1 MRRACKEGLILF
13 AVTFFICLFSQKVYA
28 EDTNQD
34 EVIRIGYIDYGSFIE
49 VDKDGNYSGYGVEYL
64 EEIAKYT
71 DWQYEYVYDTWENCL
86 QMLKDEKIDF
96 LGTAQK
102 TPERE
107 EIYDFADLLNGVEQT
122 VLYTRQDNEEL
133 YYNDY
138 EAFDGKRVGLMVDSY
153 QTKFFEGYAE
163 EHDFSYIPYYAVTE
177 EEMVDALNDGTV
189 DIMVGG
195 SLALHTDMK
204 VIGKEGA
211 DPFYFM
217 TYKGNDEMLAELNE
231 AMHSIQNEHP
241 YYSEELAKEYYGDSV
256 ITSKP
261 QFTREEIEYIR
272 QQPSLKVGFLVDNY
286 PISGVDKKTGEAIG
300 ITIDIMDMIAK
311 DTGLAITYVPI
322 TKDMDG
328 RACLKRGEIDLL
340 LPVLDAGYY
349 SQQDY
354 KLTNPILE
362 ETLEA
367 ITRQGD
373 PLQWEKKYRIA
384 FLRGF
389 PEAEK
394 IVQKKVE
401 TYTPVY
407 GETIE
412 ECLQAVKNGD
422 ADIFF
427 ESYYLAAYQLQNPFF
442 ENLQLNYGHV
452 LPAEFCISVLP
463 ENDMLVKVL
472 NKTINALDTNQ
483 VSNIVGIHTLSNNYE
498 YTLWQSIYKNRT
510 AVICVT
516 LLILSLVFAFVAITV
531 MQRKNVKIMA
541 VKNHQLERAN
551 RARMDFFARMSH
563 DMRTPMNGIL
573 GMAELSEG
581 ETDIEEMRHNMAMV
595 KESGT
600 YMLSLINDTLD
611 MQKIETRKMTLE
623 PQIINRGVFIE
634 NIMDMVRPTAEQKN
648 IHFEVENKNID
659 TDSFIKIDSV
669 RATQIFINLLSNAVK
684 FTPEG
689 GSVTFTME
697 CTGRDGAVEHQL
709 FQIRDTGVG
718 MSKKY
723 ILNDL
728 FKPYV
733 QESNS
738 MSSKYAGTGL
748 GLAIAKSLVELMNG
762 TIRVESKIGE
772 GTTFFV
778 SLDVEYVEEQKAVQH
793 LTSGKN
799 KVNTMKE
806 QLAGKKILLCEDHPL
821 NAEIAVKLLKRAG
834 CETTWVQDGRQGV
847 DTFAASELHAFDAVL
862 MDIRMPSMNG
872 LEAARE
878 IRGLD
883 REDSRTVPIVAMTAN
898 AYDED
903 IRQSKEA
910 GMNAH
915 LAKPIIPALLFKT
928 LGRLINEMEE

>member
-1 MRRACKEGLILF
+1 MAF
-13 AVTFFICLFSQKVYA
+13 TFFLCFFPQKVYA
-28 EDTNQD
+28 ENANWPG
-34 EVIRIGYIDYGSFIE
+34 VIRVGYIDYGSFIE
-49 VDKDGNYSGYGVEYL
+49 EEEDGNYSGYGVEYL

-71 DWQYEYVYDTWENCL
+71 DWKYEYVYDTWENCL
-86 QMLKDEKIDF
+86 QMLEDGEIDF
-96 LGTAQK
+96 LGTAQR
-102 TPERE
+102 TPQRE
-107 EIYDFADLLNGVEQT
+107 ETYAFADLINGVEQT
-122 VLYTRQDNEEL
+122 ILYTRLDNDEL

-138 EAFDGKRVGLMVDSY
+138 EAFDGKRVGLLVDSY
-153 QTKFFEGYAE
+153 QTEFFEEYAE
-163 EHDFSYIPYYAVTE
+163 KHDFSYIPYYATTE
-177 EEMVDALNDGTV
+177 EEMVKVLNDGTV

-211 DPFYFM
+211 EPFYFM
-217 TYKGNDEMLAELNE
+217 TYKGNDEMLAQLND
-231 AMHSIQNEHP
+231 AMHSIQGERP
-241 YYSEELAKEYYGDSV
+241 YYAEELTKEYYGDSV

-261 QFTREEIEYIR
+261 QFTREEMEYIR
-272 QQPSLKVGFLVDNY
+272 QQSSLKVGFLADKY
-286 PISGVDKKTGEAIG
+286 PISGVDKDTGQATG
-300 ITIDIMDMIAK
+300 IAIDIMNMIAEE
-311 DTGLAITYVPI
+311 TGLAVTYVPV
-322 TKDMDG
+322 TEDMNG
-328 RACLKRGEIDLL
+328 RAYLKREGIDLL

-349 SQQDY
+349 SKQDY
-354 KLTNPILE
+354 TLTDPILE

-373 PLQWEKKYRIA
+373 PLQWEKEYRIA
-384 FLRGF
+384 FQQGF

-394 IVQKKVE
+394 IVQKKVG

-407 GETIE
+407 RETIE
-412 ECLQAVKNGD
+412 ECLQAVNDGD

-427 ESYYLAAYQLQNPFF
+427 ESYYMAVYHLKNPFF
-442 ENLQLNYGHV
+442 ENLQLNYGHT
-452 LPAEFCISVLP
+452 LPAEFCISALP
-463 ENDMLVKVL
+463 ENDMLVNVL

-483 VSNIVGIHTLSNNYE
+483 ISNIVGMHTLNNNYE
-498 YTLWQSIYKNRT
+498 YTLWQFIYKNR
-510 AVICVT
+510 AEVISVA
-516 LLILSLVFAFVAITV
+516 LLVLSIVFAFVTLTM
-531 MQRKNVKIMA
+531 MQRKNVKAMA

-551 RARMDFFARMSH
+551 RARMDFFASMSH

-581 ETDIEEMRHNMAMV
+581 ETNIEELRHNMAMV

-611 MQKIETRKMTLE
+611 LQKIETRKMTLE

-634 NIMDMVRPTAEQKN
+634 NILDMVRPTAEQKN
-648 IHFEVENKNID
+648 VRFEVKNKNID
-659 TDSFIKIDSV
+659 TDSFVKIDSV
-669 RATQIFINLLSNAVK
+669 RMTQIFINLLSNAVK

-697 CTGRDGAVEHQL
+697 CTGRDGAVEHQQ

-738 MSSKYAGTGL
+738 MSGKYAGTGL

-762 TIRVESKIGE
+762 TIWVESEIGK

-778 SLDVEYVEEQKAVQH
+778 SLDVEYVEEQMAAQH
-793 LTSGKN
+793 LASGKN
-799 KVNTMKE
+799 KVNTMQE
-806 QLAGKKILLCEDHPL
+806 QFAGKKILLCEDHPL
-821 NAEIAVKLLKRAG
+821 NAEIAVRLLKRAG
-834 CETTWVQDGRQGV
+834 CEATWVQDGRQGV

-862 MDIRMPSMNG
+862 MDIRMPNMNG
-872 LEAARE
+872 LEAARA
-878 IRGLD
+878 IRSLD

-928 LGRLINEMEE
+928 LGRLLSY